1 MALRS
6 FSSGVGSLSPLGVTL
21 PIRISPG
28 LILAPMRM
36 IPFSS
41 RSLVASSDTLGIS
54 LVSSSTPSLVSRT
67 SRVYSSIWIEVKI
80 SSRITRSEIT
90 IASSKLY
97 PFQGMKA
104 TFILRPKASS
114 PCSVAYPWQS
124 TCPLCTRSPLRTIGF
139 RLMQVPW
146 LVRRNLIR
154 L

>member
-1 MALRS
+1 M
-6 FSSGVGSLSPLGVTL
+6 
-21 PIRISPG
+21 RISPG
-28 LILAPMRM
+28 LILAPIRT

-97 PFQGMKA
+97 PFHGMKA
-104 TFILRPKASS
+104 TFILRPKANS
-114 PCSVAYPWQS
+114 PFWVAYPSQS
-124 TCPLCTRSPLRTIGF
+124 TCPFFTLSPLRTIGF
-139 RLMQVPW
+139 RLIQVPW
-146 LVRRNLIR
+146 FVRRNLIR
-154 L
+154 SYVVSSLSKDTRISSSVLS